1 MFFLSPHRRRLP
13 EHARDLRRK
22 GLIKSLW
29 QLVTT
34 PSSRE
39 GPVTIKLIS
48 LLVLAVLFAWR
59 GSVLVQKWRA
69 RKAGKSSSVHDE
81 AITVIHSGKDPSW
94 HAPLFD
100 AAANAP
106 FFLKPWLQ
114 AGDAPTFAREGEGE
128 TLEVIW
134 HTTDDS
140 KAWHVEV
147 SAAAPLADTSAAG
160 ENASLEA
167 LEPLTPLPPDVNR
180 PVFLPMRRKIEL
192 VGVVSQV
199 QYVARLTGLTP
210 GEPFVYTVFADGIP
224 VYNATARARPAVGKP
239 FKAMIFGDM
248 GNGSKWQRAIA
259 YQMSLERKHGAELIL
274 STGDVVY
281 QNGRYSEYLS
291 KFFAVYQ
298 PTKDAPDSG
307 ATLFDD
313 TVVLSCGGNHD
324 VGWLD
329 PQTLVT
335 FDEYPDM
342 MAYYQLW
349 SMPLNGPDAT
359 ALGANLPPLKGKA
372 SSIKAMLDA
381 ADGRYPRMSNYSYDY
396 GVAHF
401 LVLDANVYMDWTDAR
416 LRQWVESDLMAVAP
430 GQWKIVIFHQPPFT
444 SNINHQ
450 SEQRM
455 RFLADIFERC
465 GVDVVFNGH
474 AHLYDRSHPLK
485 FTVDGG
491 IKPSAMDFAGYVSGK
506 FVYDTNFDGVT
517 RTKPDGVLYIVT
529 GGGGAK
535 LDSKILQDNPS
546 LWQRSTAKLLGDR
559 HSFTVADFSPAALHL
574 TQIDY
579 EGKIVDSFVITKN

>member
-1 MFFLSPHRRRLP
+1 M
-13 EHARDLRRK
+13 
-22 GLIKSLW
+22 
-29 QLVTT
+29 
-34 PSSRE
+34 
-39 GPVTIKLIS
+39 TIKLIS
-48 LLVLAVLFAWR
+48 LLVLAVIFAWR

-69 RKAGKSSSVHDE
+69 RRAGKSPSAMDE
-81 AITVIHSGKDPSW
+81 PITIIHSGKDPSW

-114 AGDAPTFAREGEGE
+114 AGDAPTFAKEEEGE
-128 TLEVIW
+128 TLEIIW

-147 SAAAPLADTSAAG
+147 SPVAAEGQAGSTDFVAVDVDDPAPLA
-160 ENASLEA
+160 
-167 LEPLTPLPPDVNR
+167 PLIPLPPDVNR
-180 PVFLPMRRKIEL
+180 PVFLPKRRKIEL

-199 QYVARLTGLTP
+199 QYIARLTGLKP

-224 VYNATARARPAVGKP
+224 VYHATARARPALGKP
-239 FKAMIFGDM
+239 FKAMLFGDM

-259 YQMSLERKHGAELIL
+259 YQMSLEQKRGAELII

-298 PTKDAPDSG
+298 PSKNDPDTG

-359 ALGANLPPLKGKA
+359 ALGANKPPLRGRE
-372 SSIKAMLDA
+372 SSVKAMLDA

-401 LVLDANVYMDWTDAR
+401 LVLDANVYMDWTDAK
-416 LRQWVESDLMAVAP
+416 LRHWVEADLKAVAA
-430 GQWKIVIFHQPPFT
+430 GQWKIVVFHHPPFT

-485 FTVDGG
+485 FAVDGG
-491 IKPSAMDFAGYVSGK
+491 ITPAAMDFAGYVSGK
-506 FVYDTNFDGVT
+506 FVYDTKFDGVT
-517 RTKPDGVLYIVT
+517 QTKPDGVLYIVT

-559 HSFTVADFSPAALHL
+559 HSFTVADFSPTALQL

-579 EGKIVDSFVITKN
+579 EGKVVDSFVITKI